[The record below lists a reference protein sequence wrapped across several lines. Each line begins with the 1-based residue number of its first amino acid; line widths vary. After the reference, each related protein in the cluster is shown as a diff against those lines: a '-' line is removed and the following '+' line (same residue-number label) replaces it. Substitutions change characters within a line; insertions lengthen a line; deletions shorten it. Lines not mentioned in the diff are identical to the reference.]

1 MCEFLSLVESD
12 RHAFYLFTPEQR
24 IAHRK
29 KPLTDKH
36 GNALKMDSHAS
47 ICAFYRLDED
57 VVNKYEW
64 NPYTRK
70 LHIDRREFDVDE
82 ARVLAYLDGLDLHTI
97 CGDIEGLRAFCDR
110 MKDVPFFKRCGS
122 LPDGVKLFATRT
134 AARAAARDSAWDAAN
149 AAASAAALD
158 AAMAAARDS
167 AWDAARAAASTA
179 ARDAARAAA
188 RDAAWDAAASA
199 AARVS
204 ANAAAS
210 AAAWAAASAAASA
223 AAWAADSAA
232 ALYARIIFLCAGL
245 EIDKKHVDYIKK
257 RWEVWEAGYGVLC
270 DIDGVLYC
278 YEKL

>member
-1 MCEFLSLVESD
+1 MCKFLSLVESD

-24 IAHRK
+24 IANRK

-47 ICAFYRLDED
+47 ICAFYGLDED
-57 VVNKYEW
+57 EVNKYEW
-64 NPYTRK
+64 DPYTRK
-70 LHIDRREFDVDE
+70 LHIDRREFDVDK

-134 AARAAARDSAWDAAN
+134 AA
-149 AAASAAALD
+149 
-158 AAMAAARDS
+158 
-167 AWDAARAAASTA
+167 
-179 ARDAARAAA
+179 
-188 RDAAWDAAASA
+188 
-199 AARVS
+199 
-204 ANAAAS
+204 S
-210 AAAWAAASAAASA
+210 AAAWAAAWDAAWDAAST
-223 AAWAADSAA
+223 A

>member
-1 MCEFLSLVESD
+1 M
-12 RHAFYLFTPEQR
+12 
-24 IAHRK
+24 
-29 KPLTDKH
+29 
-36 GNALKMDSHAS
+36 
-47 ICAFYRLDED
+47 
-57 VVNKYEW
+57 
-64 NPYTRK
+64 
-70 LHIDRREFDVDE
+70 DE

-134 AARAAARDSAWDAAN
+134 AA
-149 AAASAAALD
+149 
-158 AAMAAARDS
+158 MAAARDS
-167 AWDAARAAASTA
+167 AWDAARAAAST
-179 ARDAARAAA
+179 
-188 RDAAWDAAASA
+188 
-199 AARVS
+199 
-204 ANAAAS
+204 
-210 AAAWAAASAAASA
+210 AASAAASA

>member
-1 MCEFLSLVESD
+1 MCKFLSLVETD

-36 GNALKMDSHAS
+36 GNALTMDSHAS

-57 VVNKYEW
+57 EVNKYEW

-70 LHIDRREFDVDE
+70 LHIDRREFDVDK

-97 CGDIEGLRAFCDR
+97 CGDIEGLREFCDR

-134 AARAAARDSAWDAAN
+134 AARASAW
-149 AAASAAALD
+149 ASA
-158 AAMAAARDS
+158 S
-167 AWDAARAAASTA
+167 
-179 ARDAARAAA
+179 
-188 RDAAWDAAASA
+188 AAASA
-199 AARVS
+199 AARDS
-204 ANAAAS
+204 ASAAAS
-210 AAAWAAASAAASA
+210 AAAMDAASAAASA
-223 AAWAADSAA
+223 AAMDAAMDAA
-232 ALYARIIFLCAGL
+232 WDAVLYARIIFLCAGL
-245 EIDKKHVDYIKK
+245 EIDEKHVERIKK
-257 RWEVWEAGYGVLC
+257 RWAVWEAGYGVLC
-270 DIDGVLYC
+270 DVDGVLYC